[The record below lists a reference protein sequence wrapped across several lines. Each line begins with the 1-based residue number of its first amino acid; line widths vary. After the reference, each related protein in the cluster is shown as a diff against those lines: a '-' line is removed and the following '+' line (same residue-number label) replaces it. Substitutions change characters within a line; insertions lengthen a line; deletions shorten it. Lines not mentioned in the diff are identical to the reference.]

1 MGNLE
6 EILFDAERIGK
17 RTEMFEEINKI
28 KLAYP
33 SLKREEIYE
42 KAYQNI
48 TKNEKK

>member
-6 EILFDAERIGK
+6 DFLYSAEELGK
-17 RTEMFEEINKI
+17 RHEMFEEINKI

-33 SLKREEIYE
+33 SLKKEEVYE

-48 TKNEKK
+48 MKT

>member
-6 EILFDAERIGK
+6 EFLYDAERIGK
-17 RTEMFEEINKI
+17 RHEMFDEISRI

-33 SLKREEIYE
+33 SLKREEIYK

-48 TKNEKK
+48 VKNEKK

>member
-6 EILFDAERIGK
+6 EFLYSAEELGK
-17 RTEMFEEINKI
+17 RHEMFKEINKI

-33 SLKREEIYE
+33 SLKREEVYE

-48 TKNEKK
+48 MKT